1 MIAGNPAFQIDGG
14 AAADIVPDHVIQVVP
29 DLADDAHCQV
39 SFPHLTKFVFEAA
52 VAGIE
57 MDLQFARADGAD
69 EKIDVFPT
77 AFVRKKVDPAVVDGR
92 QAEVDTVR
100 IRHDD
105 RVFRSLPFAASHN
118 RNNQPNMGTN
128 AVLPK

>member
-1 MIAGNPAFQIDGG
+1 M
-14 AAADIVPDHVIQVVP
+14 VPDHVIQVVP
-29 DLADDAHCQV
+29 APVGDAYCQV
-39 SFPHLTKFVFEAA
+39 SFPHLTEFALEAA

-57 MDLQFARADGAD
+57 MGLQFARAEGAD

-105 RVFRSLPFAASHN
+105 RVFRSLPFAASHK
-118 RNNQPNMGTN
+118 RNNYPSMGTN
-128 AVLPK
+128 TVPPK